1 MRLPGGSAGGQRR
14 GPHIVLASD
23 GREAEQDSKPTSGLA
38 GPSLAGPA
46 GAPAS
51 GEDAALP
58 GGTASPESREL
69 LAPATSQ

>member
-1 MRLPGGSAGGQRR
+1 M
-14 GPHIVLASD
+14 LASD

-38 GPSLAGPA
+38 GPLQAMTSVSSLTGPA